1 MTAAPARRTS
11 FKQSDVTRAVKGVE
25 KAGMRVGRVEITPN
39 GKIVIQSQGDADTRT
54 RNEWDDVLT

>member
-1 MTAAPARRTS
+1 MTAEIIRRAS
-11 FKQSDVTRAVKGVE
+11 FKQSDVTRALKGVE

-39 GKIVIQSQGDADTRT
+39 GKIVIQSQDDSDNRI